1 MHGCAPGAESAVGK
15 DLGRA
20 VFPKSM
26 SNDANHSYTIRAG
39 FSARLQ
45 RVSSSNGTGG
55 LGLSFALTER

>member
-26 SNDANHSYTIRAG
+26 SNEDLRYNARAR

-45 RVSSSNGTGG
+45 RISSSNGTGG
-55 LGLSFALTER
+55 LVWG

>member
-1 MHGCAPGAESAVGK
+1 VHGCAPGAESAVGK

-26 SNDANHSYTIRAG
+26 SNEDLRYNARAR

-45 RVSSSNGTGG
+45 RISSSNGTGG
-55 LGLSFALTER
+55 LVWG